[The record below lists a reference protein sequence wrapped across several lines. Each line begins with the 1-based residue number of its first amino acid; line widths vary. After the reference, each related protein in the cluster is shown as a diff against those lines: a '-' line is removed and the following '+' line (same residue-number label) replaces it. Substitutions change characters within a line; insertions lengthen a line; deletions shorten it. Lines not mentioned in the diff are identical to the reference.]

1 MIVRSGETDLWRFE
15 LRATPAERLIEA
27 GYFGVNPVWRHVQ
40 NPSKKATGFELAN
53 SSLPHD
59 LEQGVVGASRCHPGV

>member
-27 GYFGVNPVWRHVQ
+27 GYFGVNPVWRH
-40 NPSKKATGFELAN
+40 E
-53 SSLPHD
+53 SLFAKWAVREFGGRLRFGHD
-59 LEQGVVGASRCHPGV
+59 PQPLSDGPDG